1 MPPNPQGLYA
11 SKSLRDAASML
22 ARALAPAPIPGALA
36 SLAFAALLALPACAS
51 GGSSSS
57 GARSTAERTT
67 ADLKDTGPYKS
78 EYAIPGKRVYV
89 ELFER
94 SEHRTTAI
102 VNRGQSSPAD
112 AYAANAREG
121 VMLKVATDA
130 RMADF
135 HEGLRRLGFFEMSS
149 SESDPNARWSLAV
162 DVDGR
167 KRVANCRLGLDRDT
181 AEKYVNLK
189 KFYFALFND
198 TLALRPVQNPDGA
211 RLFEREQMNVKQNV
225 PDRR

>member
-1 MPPNPQGLYA
+1 
-11 SKSLRDAASML
+11 ML
-22 ARALAPAPIPGALA
+22 ERAYVPAPLRGALA
-36 SLAFAALLALPACAS
+36 SLAIAALLALSACAS

-57 GARSTAERTT
+57 AARSTPERTA
-67 ADLKDTGPYKS
+67 ADLQDTGPYKS
-78 EYAIPGKRVYV
+78 EFTIPGRRVYV

-94 SEHRTTAI
+94 NERRTTAI
-102 VNRGQSSPAD
+102 VNRGQASPAD

-135 HEGLRRLGFFEMSS
+135 HEGLRRLGFFEMST
-149 SESDPNARWSLAV
+149 SEADPNARWSLAL

-167 KRVANCRLGLDRDT
+167 RRVANCRLGLDPAT

-211 RLFEREQMNVKQNV
+211 RLFEREQKSVKQNV